1 MIATLRGKIISR
13 NAERAIVDV
22 SGVGY
27 EVFLSQDNIARL
39 PELDGEVFLQIHTHV
54 REDAFILYGFMEEE
68 EKEMFLILKT
78 VSGIG
83 PKLALS
89 ILSGIKVGELCA
101 AIGAKDIGR
110 LTGLQGVGKKTAERL
125 CVELKDKVGHLR
137 QQAMEEDG
145 AGESFVAA
153 GSSVQADAI
162 SAFVNLGY
170 PDPVARK
177 ALVAVK
183 KQVGDKAFSEMQL
196 EELLREGLRA
206 LA

>member
-1 MIATLRGKIISR
+1 
-13 NAERAIVDV
+13 
-22 SGVGY
+22 
-27 EVFLSQDNIARL
+27 
-39 PELDGEVFLQIHTHV
+39 
-54 REDAFILYGFMEEE
+54 
-68 EKEMFLILKT
+68 MFLILKT

-89 ILSGIKVGELCA
+89 ILSGIKVGELCM

-110 LTGLQGVGKKTAERL
+110 LTGLQGVGKKTAERI
-125 CVELKDKVGHLR
+125 CVDLKDKVGHLR
-137 QQAMEEDG
+137 RQITEEENLSESYV
-145 AGESFVAA
+145 AG

-170 PDPVARK
+170 PDPMARK

-183 KQVGDKAFSEMQL
+183 KRVGDKAFLEMEL

-206 LA
+206 LS